1 MKRALF
7 VFALVAV
14 ALGLVLAVTYAW
26 NAPPLEEPLGGLVY
40 SWNGPERRE
49 AFIKAWIC
57 AGAGVSLGL
66 IFGGLSAILERLD
79 SLAKK
84 G

>member
-7 VFALVAV
+7 VSALVAV

-26 NAPPLEEPLGGLVY
+26 NAPPLEEPLGGMVF
-40 SWNGPERRE
+40 SWNGTERRD
-49 AFIKAWIC
+49 AFIRAWVC
-57 AGAGVSLGL
+57 GGAGVALGL
-66 IFGGLSAILERLD
+66 IFGGLSAILEKLD
-79 SLAKK
+79 YLAKK

>member
-1 MKRALF
+1 MKRVLF

-49 AFIKAWIC
+49 AFIKAWVC
-57 AGAGVSLGL
+57 AGIGVSLGL
-66 IFGGLSAILERLD
+66 IFSGLGCILDRLEA
-79 SLAKK
+79 LAKK

>member
-1 MKRALF
+1 MKRVLY
-7 VFALVAV
+7 VFALIVA

-26 NAPPLEEPLGGLVY
+26 NAPPLEEPLGGMVY

-49 AFIKAWIC
+49 AFIRAWAC
-57 AGAGVSLGL
+57 AGVGLTLGL
-66 IFGGLSAILERLD
+66 LFAGLGCILEKLEA
-79 SLAKK
+79 LARK

>member
-1 MKRALF
+1 MKRVLY

-26 NAPPLEEPLGGLVY
+26 NAPPLEEPLGGMVF

-49 AFIKAWIC
+49 AFIRAWAS
-57 AGAGVSLGL
+57 AGIGLSLGL
-66 IFGGLSAILERLD
+66 IFGGLGAILDKLEA
-79 SLAKK
+79 LAKR

>member
-1 MKRALF
+1 MKRVLF

-26 NAPPLEEPLGGLVY
+26 NAPPLEEPLGGLVF

-49 AFIKAWIC
+49 AFIKAWTC
-57 AGAGVSLGL
+57 AGAGLALGL
-66 IFGGLSAILERLD
+66 IFGGLSAILEKLD
-79 SLAKK
+79 FLAKK

>member
-1 MKRALF
+1 MKRVLF

-26 NAPPLEEPLGGLVY
+26 NAPPLEEPLGGLVF

-57 AGAGVSLGL
+57 AGAGLALGL
-66 IFGGLSAILERLD
+66 IFGGLSAILEKLD
-79 SLAKK
+79 FLAKK